1 MNAPKFS
8 GFADGFDKPSACSL
22 YFRKCARTRTQPKY
36 EDWFEASLQDAVES
50 VLQDDPVW
58 SANCQEEEDHPDT
71 PPEIEDHLHEVEE
84 DMRKILKQ
92 NNEADARQQ
101 FKQAVCEW
109 QEEHAENGQDNG
121 EDEDEDLDDDAHELL
136 NAMNG
141 DLGFGLDSDD
151 TDDVADYNDFLE
163 NCDKD

>member
-1 MNAPKFS
+1 MKMPKFS
-8 GFADGFDKPSACSL
+8 GFGNGFDKPSACDL
-22 YFRKCARTRTQPKY
+22 YFRKCARSHTQPKY

-58 SANCQEEEDHPDT
+58 IAYLQEEEDRPDI

-92 NNEADARQQ
+92 NEASVRRQFAQ
-101 FKQAVCEW
+101 DIREW
-109 QEEHAENGQDNG
+109 QYAECDQD
-121 EDEDEDLDDDAHELL
+121 DDDARELL
-136 NAMNG
+136 DGRNG

-151 TDDVADYNDFLE
+151 PDDVDDYNDFLE
-163 NCDKD
+163 NRDKD